1 MEKQGVGD
9 LNMANGKEIVVNFE
23 SLEKRIT
30 NLEIKFSYLEDF
42 LNQIQEVCIEQTK
55 TISLLKKESRLMAEK
70 LHDLLENAEGEIPN
84 RKPPHY

>member
-1 MEKQGVGD
+1 MTSD
-9 LNMANGKEIVVNFE
+9 KEIAVDFE

-42 LNQIQEVCIEQTK
+42 LNQIQEVCSEQTK

-70 LHDLLENAEGEIPN
+70 LSDLLENAEGEIPN

>member
-1 MEKQGVGD
+1 MTND
-9 LNMANGKEIVVNFE
+9 KEISVDFE

-42 LNQIQEVCIEQTK
+42 LNQIQEVCTEQTK

-70 LHDLLENAEGEIPN
+70 LSDLLENAEGEIPN

>member
-1 MEKQGVGD
+1 MTND
-9 LNMANGKEIVVNFE
+9 KEILEDFE

-42 LNQIQEVCIEQTK
+42 LNQIQEVCTEQTK

-70 LHDLLENAEGEIPN
+70 LSDLLENAEGEILN

>member
-1 MEKQGVGD
+1 MTND
-9 LNMANGKEIVVNFE
+9 KEILEDFE
-23 SLEKRIT
+23 SLEKRMT

-42 LNQIQEVCIEQTK
+42 LNQIQEVCTEQTK

-70 LHDLLENAEGEIPN
+70 LSDLLENAEGEIPN

>member
-1 MEKQGVGD
+1 MISD
-9 LNMANGKEIVVNFE
+9 KEIAVDFE

-42 LNQIQEVCIEQTK
+42 LNQIQEVCTEQTK

-70 LHDLLENAEGEIPN
+70 LSDLLENAEGEIPN

>member
-1 MEKQGVGD
+1 MTND
-9 LNMANGKEIVVNFE
+9 KEILEDFK

-42 LNQIQEVCIEQTK
+42 LNQIQEVCTEQTK

-70 LHDLLENAEGEIPN
+70 LSDLLENAEGEIPN

>member
-1 MEKQGVGD
+1 
-9 LNMANGKEIVVNFE
+9 MANGKEIAVDFE

-42 LNQIQEVCIEQTK
+42 LNQIQEVCTEQTK

-70 LHDLLENAEGEIPN
+70 LSDLLENAEGEIPN

>member
-1 MEKQGVGD
+1 
-9 LNMANGKEIVVNFE
+9 MANGKEIAVDFE

-42 LNQIQEVCIEQTK
+42 LNQIQEVCTEQTK
-55 TISLLKKESRLMAEK
+55 TIALLKKESRLMAEK
-70 LHDLLENAEGEIPN
+70 LNDLLENVEGEIPN

>member
-1 MEKQGVGD
+1 MTND
-9 LNMANGKEIVVNFE
+9 KEIAVDFE

-42 LNQIQEVCIEQTK
+42 LNQIQEVCTEQTK

-70 LHDLLENAEGEIPN
+70 LSDLLENAEGEIPN
-84 RKPPHY
+84 RRPPHY

>member
-1 MEKQGVGD
+1 MTND
-9 LNMANGKEIVVNFE
+9 KEILEDFE

-42 LNQIQEVCIEQTK
+42 LNQIQEVCTEQTK

-70 LHDLLENAEGEIPN
+70 LSDLLENAEGEIPN

>member
-1 MEKQGVGD
+1 MTSD
-9 LNMANGKEIVVNFE
+9 KEIAVDFE

-42 LNQIQEVCIEQTK
+42 LNQIQEVCTEQTK

-70 LHDLLENAEGEIPN
+70 LSELLENAEGEIPN

>member
-1 MEKQGVGD
+1 MTND
-9 LNMANGKEIVVNFE
+9 KEIAVDFE

-42 LNQIQEVCIEQTK
+42 LNQIQEVCTEQTK

-70 LHDLLENAEGEIPN
+70 LSELLENAEGEIPN

>member
-1 MEKQGVGD
+1 
-9 LNMANGKEIVVNFE
+9 MANEKEIAVDFE

-42 LNQIQEVCIEQTK
+42 LNQIQEVCTEQTK
-55 TISLLKKESRLMAEK
+55 TIALLKKESRLMAEK
-70 LHDLLENAEGEIPN
+70 LNDLLENVEGEIPN

>member
-1 MEKQGVGD
+1 MTSD
-9 LNMANGKEIVVNFE
+9 KEIAVDFE

-42 LNQIQEVCIEQTK
+42 LNQIQEVCTEQTK

-70 LHDLLENAEGEIPN
+70 LSDLLENAEGEIPN

>member
-1 MEKQGVGD
+1 
-9 LNMANGKEIVVNFE
+9 MANGKEIAVDFE

-42 LNQIQEVCIEQTK
+42 LNQIQEVCTEQTK

-70 LHDLLENAEGEIPN
+70 LNDLLENAEGEIPN

>member
-1 MEKQGVGD
+1 MTND
-9 LNMANGKEIVVNFE
+9 KEIAVDFE

-42 LNQIQEVCIEQTK
+42 LNQIQEVCTEQTK

-70 LHDLLENAEGEIPN
+70 LSDLLENAEEEIPN

>member
-1 MEKQGVGD
+1 MTNDKKILEDFK
-9 LNMANGKEIVVNFE
+9 

-42 LNQIQEVCIEQTK
+42 LNQIQEVCTEQTK

-70 LHDLLENAEGEIPN
+70 LSDLLDNAEGEIPN

>member
-1 MEKQGVGD
+1 MTND
-9 LNMANGKEIVVNFE
+9 KEIAVDFE

-42 LNQIQEVCIEQTK
+42 LNQIQEVCTEQTK

-70 LHDLLENAEGEIPN
+70 LSDLLENAEGEIPN

>member
-1 MEKQGVGD
+1 
-9 LNMANGKEIVVNFE
+9 MANGKEIAVDFE

-42 LNQIQEVCIEQTK
+42 LNQIQEVCTEQTK
-55 TISLLKKESRLMAEK
+55 TIALLKKESRLMAEK
-70 LHDLLENAEGEIPN
+70 LNDLLENAEGEIPN

>member
-1 MEKQGVGD
+1 
-9 LNMANGKEIVVNFE
+9 MANGKEIKEIAVDFE

-42 LNQIQEVCIEQTK
+42 LNQIQEVCTEQTK
-55 TISLLKKESRLMAEK
+55 TISFLKKESRLMAEK
-70 LHDLLENAEGEIPN
+70 LSDLLENAEGEIPN

>member
-1 MEKQGVGD
+1 MTND
-9 LNMANGKEIVVNFE
+9 KEILEDFE

-42 LNQIQEVCIEQTK
+42 LNQIQEVCTEQTK

-70 LHDLLENAEGEIPN
+70 LSELLENAEGEIPN

>member
-1 MEKQGVGD
+1 MTNDKKILED
-9 LNMANGKEIVVNFE
+9 FE

-42 LNQIQEVCIEQTK
+42 LNQIQEVCTEQTK

-70 LHDLLENAEGEIPN
+70 LSDLLENAEGEIPN